1 LEVRVV
7 VRNGDVNQALR
18 ALKRLLQRDGVF
30 REMRNR
36 EAYEKPSDKR
46 RRETNEAIRRKQR
59 DARKRALNERGGR

>member
-1 LEVRVV
+1 MKVI

-18 ALKRLLQRDGVF
+18 VMKRKLQQEGVF

-46 RRETNEAIRRKQR
+46 RREKGEAVRRKQR
-59 DARKRALNERGGR
+59 ELRKRQAAERSGH

>member
-1 LEVRVV
+1 MKVI

-18 ALKRLLQRDGVF
+18 VVKRKLQQEGVF

-46 RRETNEAIRRKQR
+46 RREKGEAVRRKQR
-59 DARKRALNERGGR
+59 ELRKRQAAERSGR

>member
-1 LEVRVV
+1 MKVI

-18 ALKRLLQRDGVF
+18 VMKRKLQQEGVF

-46 RRETNEAIRRKQR
+46 RREKGEAVRRKQR
-59 DARKRALNERGGR
+59 ELRKRQAAERSGR